1 MSLSQ
6 QAMLANL
13 TISQWTAR
21 KYDKT
26 ATGDVETKHGA
37 KDAGRFNK
45 LLIDKSALE
54 PIAQLVGKL
63 RTEHYN
69 MTLPWGDNGD
79 RLLPSKLYLQYTQE
93 MRGLRSQF
101 DTAVYTFISGYP
113 ALVQAARR
121 RLGTLYDATDY
132 PNPSDIASRFSMSTS
147 FTPVPDAKDFRVDVA
162 AEDAEQIRADITRM
176 VRDRQ
181 AEATKDA
188 FRRAKEVVTRV
199 HDRLSAD
206 KIIIHE
212 SLMDNVRELI
222 DMLPAFNL
230 TDDPG
235 LTQLHAELKNLWCAP
250 KILRANA
257 FVRESTAETAS
268 LIIQRMGW
276 A

>member
-54 PIAQLVGKL
+54 PIVQLAGKL
-63 RTEHYN
+63 RMQHYT

-93 MRGLRSQF
+93 MRMLHAQF
-101 DTAVYTFISGYP
+101 DAAVQIFVSNYP
-113 ALVQAARR
+113 TLVQAARR
-121 RLGTLYDATDY
+121 RLGTLYDPTDY
-132 PNPSDIASRFSMSTS
+132 PSPSDIAGRFGMSMS
-147 FTPVPDAKDFRVDVA
+147 FTPVPDAKDFRVEVA

-176 VRDRQ
+176 VRERQ
-181 AEATKDA
+181 VEATKDA
-188 FRRAKEVVTRV
+188 FRRAKEVVSRV
-199 HDRLSAD
+199 HERLTAE
-206 KIIIHE
+206 KVVIHDT
-212 SLMDNVRELI
+212 LMGNVRELV

-235 LTQLHAELKNLWCAP
+235 LTQLHADLKALWCTPNA
-250 KILRANA
+250 LRASTSR
-257 FVRESTAETAS
+257 RESTAKAAND
-268 LIIQRMGW
+268 IIQKMGW